1 MRRQRAY
8 TIYDKSE
15 IYNIKEIKVK
25 NYKEKKLK
33 IEDLSSEEENELL
46 SLNSNYKIKLR
57 ELTLKEEEENE
68 ERELYNLI
76 YNLNEKYKNKEY
88 EDDLLNEDKSSLSNY
103 SNLIFNTSNFSEDE
117 NLKNIILH
125 NVKNYDK
132 IIKIMLI
139 GEKKVGKT
147 LFLNKIFNK
156 NYNNEK
162 YDKTEYLNIRK
173 TNFEINNKNIK
184 FEFWD
189 SNEKFLNSILV
200 KTYFKISN
208 AFIIIINEK
217 SNFQFL
223 EKQIKEI
230 QSVNK
235 LDKIFF
241 VFNYKYFNNIEI
253 KKKYEKFCK
262 EYHIDYYEINLFDFS
277 FKNIQFKK
285 FLEKVI

>member
-15 IYNIKEIKVK
+15 IYNIEEIKVK

-88 EDDLLNEDKSSLSNY
+88 EDDLLNEDKSSLSNF

-241 VFNYKYFNNIEI
+241 VFNYKYFNNKKK

>member
-88 EDDLLNEDKSSLSNY
+88 EDDLSNEDKSSLSNY

-262 EYHIDYYEINLFDFS
+262 EYHID
-277 FKNIQFKK
+277 
-285 FLEKVI
+285 